1 MENING
7 NDPIMP
13 TEELLIDGEI
23 GNLKGG
29 LTKREYFAA
38 MAMQGLLCNYQVH
51 EDYVNNKYPY
61 VADKAVAMADHL
73 IQELNK

>member
-1 MENING
+1 MEKING
-7 NDPIMP
+7 DDPINPIFNERTGYTEP
-13 TEELLIDGEI
+13 T
-23 GNLKGG
+23 G

-38 MAMQGLLCNYQVH
+38 MAMQGLLCNYQIH
-51 EDYVNNKYPY
+51 ENYVNNKYPY